1 MRVKN
6 KFKNSIFILSGDF
19 NLPDINWKTNTIV
32 GSQYSLSKNQLFLDL
47 TNDLG
52 LTQTVQ
58 EPTRGS
64 NILDIFFINNMSL
77 INKTSVVSGVSDHE
91 AVVIESNLSIKPKK
105 PSKRE
110 IKLWN
115 RADIDKLKTDTKN
128 FSNLFK
134 NTNHKQDI
142 NDMWPQT
149 IYIPDS
155 KTPKQ

>member
-1 MRVKN
+1 
-6 KFKNSIFILSGDF
+6 
-19 NLPDINWKTNTIV
+19 
-32 GSQYSLSKNQLFLDL
+32 
-47 TNDLG
+47 
-52 LTQTVQ
+52 
-58 EPTRGS
+58 
-64 NILDIFFINNMSL
+64 MSL

-142 NDMWPQT
+142 NDMWLCIKNNINT
-149 IYIPDS
+149 IIENNVPTKLTSS
-155 KTPKQ
+155 KTYQPWITTHTKRLIRNKNLWYQKANKTNDAKAWKKY